1 MANALLAERDR
12 FGAFVLLPMQVPAGG
27 LEEVVAAVRRIE
39 NFGGAIVSMP
49 HKGAIVPLLDELT
62 PEARLVG
69 AVNVIRRDAAG
80 RLAGTALDG
89 EGFVAGLRA
98 CGHEVEAKS

>member
-1 MANALLAERDR
+1 
-12 FGAFVLLPMQVPAGG
+12 
-27 LEEVVAAVRRIE
+27 VA
-39 NFGGAIVSMP
+39 
-49 HKGAIVPLLDELT
+49 LLDELT

-69 AVNVIRRDAAG
+69 AVNVIRRDAAS

-98 CGHEVEAKS
+98 CGHEVEGKRCLLAGAGEPHRQLHSLSPAMARSR